1 MSEKYFE
8 DEIFTN
14 LEHDGGEW
22 DDYEFV
28 DCTFTKSYFE
38 NVKLQ
43 HCKFLG
49 CRFED
54 CTILNPRVDYSQLR
68 DAEFVGCRLVGVNWG
83 SIVPEGGFAAP
94 LEKIEHCQ
102 LSYNT
107 FNAMELRGMC
117 FRGLTILASSFAGC
131 DLREA
136 NFVRTDLKDTE
147 FARCDLRGADFR
159 RAAGYKVDTAT
170 NRLER
175 ARFSFP
181 EVVNLL
187 AGTGIEIEY

>member
-1 MSEKYFE
+1 MSENYYE

-14 LEHDGGEW
+14 MKVSDESYY
-22 DDYEFV
+22 DYEFV
-28 DCTFTKSYFE
+28 DCTFEKGYFE
-38 NVKLQ
+38 NIKLRS
-43 HCKFLG
+43 CKFSG

-54 CTILNPRVDYSQLR
+54 CIILNPEADYSQLR

-94 LEKIEHCQ
+94 LAQVERCQ
-102 LSYNT
+102 LRYNT
-107 FNAMELRGMC
+107 FSAMELQSLV
-117 FRGLTILASSFAGC
+117 FRELEILASSFTGC
-131 DLREA
+131 DLRSSDFTGSKLE
-136 NFVRTDLKDTE
+136 DTE
-147 FARCDLRGADFR
+147 FVRCDLRGADFR
-159 RAAGYKVDTAT
+159 RATGYQVDTAT